1 MEKDDEVEVFEVF
14 EVVEVFKVVKVV
26 EVEDVGVK
34 DRSKDEIA
42 VTFGF
47 KEENWQSSLRYLVQ
61 SIEWW
66 LSC

>member
-14 EVVEVFKVVKVV
+14 EVVEVFKVVKV
-26 EVEDVGVK
+26 EDVGVE
-34 DRSKDEIA
+34 DRSKNEIA